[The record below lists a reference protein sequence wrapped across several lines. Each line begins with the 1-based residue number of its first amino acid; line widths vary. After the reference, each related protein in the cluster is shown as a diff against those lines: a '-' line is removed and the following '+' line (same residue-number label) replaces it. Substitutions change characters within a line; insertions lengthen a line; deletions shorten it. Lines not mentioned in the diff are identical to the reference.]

1 MLGDNAP
8 WDRDGWQVTPK
19 VAPEPQPKPAPIALA
34 EVDGL
39 GTN

>member
-1 MLGDNAP
+1 MTTYDNAP
-8 WDRDGWQVTPK
+8 PPPGWQVTPK
-19 VAPEPQPKPAPIALA
+19 VAPEPRPKPTPIALA